1 MTAPRALALLLG
13 LAVLPACGPDNSLR
27 RLDFGRTAIVTGD
40 FDTVEQLFVEL
51 AQETQINADIDLWDG
66 YISGPRFE
74 TEVDAGPDQLV
85 NEVEDLLRV
94 PRNQGIGQYRTAF
107 FSDGMRGVNQRVY
120 NGVAEDDHLVR
131 DGTVVDNVRGAVENG
146 VNAYF
151 SDWTYD
157 LLEAAFPDLVDWYG
171 DDEEIDAAQRGMDG
185 VVIARVVDEGL
196 ADFMEV
202 PVDSQVEVI
211 FNFGVWA
218 VAQSVSDDVRVLL
231 EGDVDVDDPV
241 TGEVVTLTDIP
252 LVFSAPVGGGS
263 VVYTSFH
270 NEAQISDEARDVL
283 RFELTQLAL

>member
-1 MTAPRALALLLG
+1 MRSALLALVGLL
-13 LAVLPACGPDNSLR
+13 ALPACGPDNSLR

-40 FDTVEQLFVEL
+40 FDTVEQLFREL
-51 AQETQINADIDLWDG
+51 AQETQITADIDLWDG
-66 YISGPRFE
+66 YISGPHFE

-94 PRNQGIGQYRTAF
+94 PRSQGIGQYRTAF

-120 NGVAEDDHLVR
+120 NGVGEDDHLVK
-131 DGTVVDNVRGAVENG
+131 DGTVIENVRSAVVNG

-157 LLEAAFPDLVDWYG
+157 LIEAAFPDLVDWYG
-171 DDEEIDAAQRGMDG
+171 DDTEIDAAQRGLDG
-185 VVIARVVDEGL
+185 TVIGRIVDQDL
-196 ADFMEV
+196 ADFMEL
-202 PVDSQVEVI
+202 PLGSEVEVI

-218 VAQSVSDDVRVLL
+218 VAESVSEDVRVLL
-231 EGDVDVDDPV
+231 EGDVQVDDPV
-241 TGEVVTLTDIP
+241 TGEVRTLTDVP
-252 LVFSAPVGGGS
+252 LVFSASIDGGR

-270 NEAQISDEARDVL
+270 NEAQITDEARDVL